1 MCVDDETYRRTF
13 WREAFTT
20 GHTIGPLPRT
30 WRSVVR
36 ELSGCP
42 FYSNGLD
49 IWLVLFVVM
58 GGICPGR
65 WSR

>member
-13 WREAFTT
+13 WREVFTT